1 MTAGGVSDLKR
12 RLRRDFSVGFVLALL
27 VFPGLA
33 TGRSLPATPA
43 AAAATPEVTAP
54 QPVVPSPA
62 SQGEAAATPAP
73 APAVPRSTYVSDA
86 DAAGL
91 RDVIERARRGD
102 VQGARE
108 GLQRIAD
115 PLARRVGLWALMD
128 SNGSS
133 LSFAEMDRAL
143 RDMAEWPRPSRRR
156 LAAEGLI
163 ETSGLGPRQIIAWF
177 ESRPPSTAEGAMAL
191 AAALRASGDPAAA
204 ADLIRRT
211 WRGAPFER
219 DVQRAMLAR
228 FGDVLTTEDHVRRA
242 DMLLFGAQG
251 PAARDLIDLLPA
263 DQQALAQA
271 RIAFRERSPQAL
283 ELAAALPPSVSG
295 APGLAVERAAYYRRA
310 DLDELA
316 RAELPRFPTEIWS
329 DEMGARI
336 WDERYQLT
344 LSALR
349 NRDSRAA
356 YEAAA
361 NTGLKSG
368 TDAVEAEF
376 YAGWIALTRLRD
388 PVRAEVHFK
397 TIDRV
402 GSSPITLARGLY
414 WRGRAVEA
422 MAGIDAADVFYR
434 AAARHRTTFYG
445 QLAAERAGFE
455 RLDLGRDPQVGPRE
469 RADFEAKETTRAAR
483 ILYEIGAR
491 DLFRVFVLALDDLL
505 DTDAEQAML
514 VDLVRGYGEQDTSM
528 RVVRTAAQ
536 RGFILPDR
544 GYPLRT
550 PPEVPNAPEPAL
562 ILAII
567 RQESGFDPLVRSGV
581 GARGMMQLMP
591 ATAAAT
597 ARRLGVGYSPSQLD
611 DPEYNMRL
619 GSTYLGELISSFS
632 GSYVLAVAGYNA
644 GPGRANQ
651 WMGFCGD
658 PRAASV
664 DPVDYIECIPFSET
678 RNYVMRVMEA
688 VAVYRAKLR
697 GGSTTLDLGR
707 DIRRG
712 VYTPRPST
720 PAPSAPAGAGAGP
733 GQTPEETPP

>member
-1 MTAGGVSDLKR
+1 MKR

-62 SQGEAAATPAP
+62 PQGEAAATPAP

-128 SNGSS
+128 SNGPS

-163 ETSGLGPRQIIAWF
+163 ETAGLGPRQIIAWF

-211 WRGAPFER
+211 WRGTPFER
-219 DVQRAMLAR
+219 DAQRTLLAR
-228 FGDVLTTEDHVRRA
+228 FGDVLTTDDHVRRA

-271 RIAFRERSPQAL
+271 RIAFRQRSPQAL

-388 PVRAEVHFK
+388 PVRAEAHFK
-397 TIDRV
+397 LIDRV

-505 DTDAEQAML
+505 DTEAEQAML

-697 GGSTTLDLGR
+697 GGLTTLDLGR

-720 PAPSAPAGAGAGP
+720 TAPATPANAGAGP

>member
-1 MTAGGVSDLKR
+1 MKV

-62 SQGEAAATPAP
+62 PQGEAAATPAP

-128 SNGSS
+128 SNGPS

-156 LAAEGLI
+156 LAAERLI
-163 ETSGLGPRQIIAWF
+163 ETSGLGPRQITAWF

-191 AAALRASGDPAAA
+191 AAALRASGNPVAA

-271 RIAFRERSPQAL
+271 RIAFRQRSPQAL

-388 PVRAEVHFK
+388 PVRAEAHFK
-397 TIDRV
+397 LIDRV

-505 DTDAEQAML
+505 DTEAEQAML

-697 GGSTTLDLGR
+697 GGLTTLDLGR

-720 PAPSAPAGAGAGP
+720 TAPATPANAGAGP